1 MFKKC
6 IFEKIYNVK
15 KEIEGLKKKYFQ
27 ERKENKSLFA
37 KLKKMKGAPLD
48 QKFHALH
55 NKVFKEIDCLE
66 CANCCKTSSPIF
78 IEKDVSRISKHL
90 NMKPGDF
97 HEKYLKRDDEYDIV
111 LKESPCAFLNEN
123 NSCSIYDVRPR
134 ACSEYPHTNRKK
146 MSHILPLTLK
156 NIEICPA
163 VSRIV
168 SKMKAN

>member
-1 MFKKC
+1 MK
-6 IFEKIYNVK
+6 E
-15 KEIEGLKKKYFQ
+15 EIEGLKKKYFQ

-48 QKFHALH
+48 QKFHDLH
-55 NKVFKEIDCLE
+55 NEVFKEIDCLE

-78 IEKDVSRISKHL
+78 IEKDVTRISKHL

-123 NSCSIYDVRPR
+123 NACSIYDVRPR

-146 MSHILPLTLK
+146 FIQITDLTLANTK
-156 NIEICPA
+156 VCPA
-163 VSRIV
+163 THSIIENLKKRIPLHYNKKV
-168 SKMKAN
+168 KRS